1 MRPSIRFFAALRMTE
16 QLQQKCPL
24 TSGEG
29 KTYIELFSSSES
41 EEKAEY
47 EAADC
52 PINKESDDTRNR
64 GNPEGLAD
72 DEQDNQRG
80 GREKYGHSQR
90 EQKICDRKYSLPY
103 LFVFLILSQHRSLP

>member
-1 MRPSIRFFAALRMTE
+1 MTE

-90 EQKICDRKYSLPY
+90 KNKVCKRKNGFTY
-103 LFVFLILSQHRSLP
+103 LFVFFILGHK